1 MYKAVNIM
9 QLVINDLLQCR
20 QNPNHIQRIVWI
32 DNEHHLCY
40 WVNVRQPSFPYSE
53 EIHNIESSVEGG
65 ELVKIES
72 DPWAFNV
79 GEDDLSETEM
89 EKRDKAWEVVNQIYI
104 IPDIFIPK
112 RRSELIKTAS
122 KEFGISSKTVRHYL
136 KRYWAR
142 GLIKNAL
149 LPDFINCGK
158 QQNKER
164 QYTKKAGRP
173 TVYQSSIK
181 RAAISEEWKEI
192 IRISLEKYYFIRSKP
207 SLKYAYQQMLKEYFS
222 KDNEDSGYKTL
233 DVDKPIISFDQFYYW
248 YRKWFKPEHAIHK
261 REGRREFLQNYRGI
275 TGSATE
281 DAMGI
286 GTYAIDATIGDIYLV
301 SSLDRNSVIGRPI
314 IYLTVDLF
322 SRTITGLGV
331 GIENMSGHSL
341 RVALA
346 NTFGNKRNFCKRTL
360 NMEIDNEDWPIHY
373 IPHTLLA
380 DRGSELIS
388 DDLTQIVENLNIK
401 IQNTG
406 SYRPEL
412 KAICEKYFDIVQQH
426 ISPFLP
432 GAVQKDFMKRG
443 GQDYRKKAVLNLN
456 EYCQVLVRCILFYN
470 NRNFLSDY
478 PLTQSMIDEK
488 IRPIPIEIFKWGL
501 QKGIGQLRTMS
512 LDAIRSNIFP
522 KSVATISPK
531 GIHFGDLYYTCSKAV
546 KERWFSKA
554 RIQGNWK
561 MDVYYDPQSVATIYI
576 RIDRQNYEVC
586 SLIEQYEMY
595 RNAKAEELISLKEN
609 RRQQEA
615 EFEESHMNGA
625 IQLAQKIESIVKQA
639 KEEAKNQSLNGEVP
653 KDIKNIRENRQK
665 EIETM
670 KEKKEVEV
678 YQNNPERELNSE
690 SHDTESVK
698 VLDIFRK
705 KQKEV
710 LHDGDD

>member
-1 MYKAVNIM
+1 M
-9 QLVINDLLQCR
+9 QLAINDLLQSR

-32 DNEHHLCY
+32 DNGHHLCY
-40 WVNVRQPSFPYSE
+40 WVNVRKPSFPYSE
-53 EIHNIESSVEGG
+53 EIHNIESAVEGG

-72 DPWAFNV
+72 DPWVFNV
-79 GEDDLSETEM
+79 GEEDLSETEM
-89 EKRDKAWEVVNQIYI
+89 EKRDKALAVVNQIYI

-112 RRSELIKTAS
+112 RRSELIKAAS
-122 KEFGISSKTVRHYL
+122 EDFGISSKTVRHYL

-142 GLIKNAL
+142 GMVKNAL

-222 KDNEDSGYKTL
+222 KIDEESGYKAL

-248 YRKWFKPEHAIHK
+248 YRKWYKPEHAIHK
-261 REGRREFLQNYRGI
+261 REGRREFLQNYRAI

-281 DAMGI
+281 DAIGI

-301 SSLDRNSVIGRPI
+301 SSLDRNRVIGRPV
-314 IYLTVDLF
+314 IYLCVDLY
-322 SRTITGLGV
+322 SHAITGCGV

-346 NTFGNKRNFCKRTL
+346 NTFENKKDFCRRTL
-360 NMEIDNEDWPIHY
+360 NMEIDDEDWPIHY
-373 IPHTLLA
+373 IPHTILA

-406 SYRPEL
+406 SFRPEL

-432 GAVQKDFMKRG
+432 GAVQKDYKKRG
-443 GQDYRKKAVLNLN
+443 GVDYRKKAVLNLN
-456 EYCQVLVRCILFYN
+456 EYNQILIRCIIYYN
-470 NRNFLSDY
+470 NHHFLSDY
-478 PLTQSMIDEK
+478 PLTQEMIEAK
-488 IRPIPIEIFKWGL
+488 VPPIPIEIFKWGL
-501 QKGIGQLRTMS
+501 QKGIGRLRTMS
-512 LDAIRSNIFP
+512 LDAIRSNIYP
-522 KSVATISPK
+522 KSQATITPK
-531 GIHFGDLYYTCSKAV
+531 GIHFGGLYYSCSKAV

-561 MDVYYDPQSVATIYI
+561 MDVSYDPQSIATIYI

-586 SLIEQYEMY
+586 SLIDQYEMY
-595 RNAKAEELISLKEN
+595 RNAKAEELVSLKESK
-609 RRQQEA
+609 RLQKA
-615 EFEESHMNGA
+615 EFEEAHINGA
-625 IQLAQKIESIVKQA
+625 IQLAQDIESIVKQA

-653 KDIKNIRENRQK
+653 KDIKNIRENRKK
-665 EIETM
+665 EKEVM
-670 KEKKEVEV
+670 KKKKEVDV
-678 YQNNPERELNSE
+678 YQNNPEKELNSMGQ
-690 SHDTESVK
+690 DTGSVK

-710 LHDGDD
+710 LHDEDD

>member
-1 MYKAVNIM
+1 M
-9 QLVINDLLQCR
+9 QLAINDLLQSE
-20 QNPNHIQRIVWI
+20 QNPNLIQRVVWV
-32 DNEHHLCY
+32 DSEHQLCFL
-40 WVNVRQPSFPYSE
+40 VNICQPSFPYSE
-53 EIHNIESSVEGG
+53 EIHSIESSVESG
-65 ELVKIES
+65 EIVKIES
-72 DPWAFNV
+72 DPWVFSV
-79 GEDDLSETEM
+79 GEEDLTETER
-89 EKRDKAWEVVNQIYI
+89 EKRDKAWEIVNQIYI
-104 IPDIFIPK
+104 IPDIFIPQ

-142 GLIKNAL
+142 GMIKNAL

-158 QQNKER
+158 QQSKER

-181 RAAISEEWKEI
+181 RAAISEEWKKI
-192 IRISLEKYYFIRSKP
+192 IRICLEKYYFIRSKP

-222 KDNEDSGYKTL
+222 KDNEESGYKVL
-233 DVDKPIISFDQFYYW
+233 DVDKPVISFDQFYYW
-248 YRKWFKPEHAIHK
+248 YRKWYKPEHAIHK
-261 REGRREFLQNYRGI
+261 REGRREFLQNYRAI

-301 SSLDRNSVIGRPI
+301 SSLDRNTVIGRPV
-314 IYLTVDLF
+314 IYLCVDLF
-322 SRTITGLGV
+322 SRTLTGLGV

-346 NTFGNKRNFCKRTL
+346 NTFENKRDFCKRTL
-360 NMEIDNEDWPIHY
+360 DMEIGENDWPIHY
-373 IPHTLLA
+373 IPHTILA

-388 DDLTQIVENLNIK
+388 NELTQIVENLNVK

-406 SYRPEL
+406 PFRPEQ

-426 ISPFLP
+426 IGPFLQ
-432 GAVQKDFMKRG
+432 GTVRKDYMKRG
-443 GQDYRKKAVLNLN
+443 GQDYRKMAVLNLK
-456 EYCQVLVRCILFYN
+456 EYTQILIRCILFYN

-478 PLTQSMIDEK
+478 PLTQNMIDEK

-501 QKGIGQLRTMS
+501 QKGVGRLRTMS
-512 LDAIRSNIFP
+512 LDAIRSNIYP
-522 KSVATISPK
+522 KSQATVTPK
-531 GIHFGDLYYTCSKAV
+531 GIHFGGLYYSCPKAV

-576 RIDRQNYEVC
+576 RIDRQSYEVG
-586 SLIEQYEMY
+586 SLIEQYGMY
-595 RNAKAEELISLKEN
+595 RNAKAEELVTLKES
-609 RRQQEA
+609 RRLQEA
-615 EFEESHMNGA
+615 EFEEDHMNGV
-625 IQLAQKIESIVKQA
+625 IQLAQDIESIVKQA

-653 KDIKNIRENRQK
+653 KDIKNIGENRQK
-665 EIETM
+665 ERVIM
-670 KEKKEVEV
+670 KERNEGDI
-678 YQNNPERELNSE
+678 YQNNLEKEINSV
-690 SHDTESVK
+690 SQDIESVK

-710 LHDGDD
+710 LHVEDD

>member
-1 MYKAVNIM
+1 M
-9 QLVINDLLQCR
+9 QLAINDLFQSR
-20 QNPNHIQRIVWI
+20 QNPNLVQRIVWI

-72 DPWAFNV
+72 DPWVFNV
-79 GEDDLSETEM
+79 GEDDLSKTEM
-89 EKRDKAWEVVNQIYI
+89 EKRDKAWVVVSQIYI

-112 RRSELIKTAS
+112 RRSELIKAAS

-142 GLIKNAL
+142 GMVKNAL

-222 KDNEDSGYKTL
+222 KDDKESGYKAL

-248 YRKWFKPEHAIHK
+248 YRKWYKPEYAIHK
-261 REGRREFLQNYRGI
+261 REGRREFLQNYRAI

-281 DAMGI
+281 DSMGI

-301 SSLDRNSVIGRPI
+301 SSLDRNTVIGRPI
-314 IYLTVDLF
+314 IYLCVDIF
-322 SRTITGLGV
+322 SRAIVGLGV
-331 GIENMSGHSL
+331 GIENMSGDSL

-346 NTFGNKRNFCKRTL
+346 NTFENKKDFCKRTL
-360 NMEIDNEDWPIHY
+360 EMEIGDGDWPVHY
-373 IPHTLLA
+373 MPHTILA

-406 SYRPEL
+406 SFRPEQ
-412 KAICEKYFDIVQQH
+412 KAVCEKYFHILQGH
-426 ISPFLP
+426 ISAFLP
-432 GAVQKDFMKRG
+432 GSVQKDYMKRG
-443 GQDYRKKAVLNLN
+443 GMDYRKKAILNLN
-456 EYCQVLVRCILFYN
+456 EYSQILVRCILFYN
-470 NRNFLSDY
+470 NHNFLSDY
-478 PLTQSMIDEK
+478 PLTQNMIDEK

-501 QKGIGQLRTMS
+501 HKGIGQLRTMS
-512 LDAIRSNIFP
+512 LDAIRSNIYP
-522 KSVATISPK
+522 KSQAATVTPK
-531 GIHFGDLYYTCSKAV
+531 GIHFGGLYYTCSKAV

-554 RIQGNWK
+554 RIQGTWK
-561 MDVYYDPQSVATIYI
+561 LGVSYDPQSIANIYI

-595 RNAKAEELISLKEN
+595 RNAKAEELVSLKEN

-615 EFEESHMNGA
+615 EFEESHTNGA
-625 IQLAQKIESIVKQA
+625 IQLAQDIESIVKQA
-639 KEEAKNQSLNGEVP
+639 KEEAKKQSLNGEVP
-653 KDIKNIRENRQK
+653 KDIKNIRENRQSEK
-665 EIETM
+665 EIM
-670 KEKKEVEV
+670 KKEKEVDV
-678 YQNNPERELNSE
+678 YQFNSE
-690 SHDTESVK
+690 NELSSVSQDTDSVK
-698 VLDIFRK
+698 VLDIFRR

-710 LHDGDD
+710 FQDGED

>member
-1 MYKAVNIM
+1 M
-9 QLVINDLLQCR
+9 QLAINDLLQSR
-20 QNPNHIQRIVWI
+20 QNPNLIQRIVWI
-32 DNEHHLCY
+32 DNVQHLCY
-40 WVNVRQPSFPYSE
+40 LVNIRQPSFPYSE
-53 EIHNIESSVEGG
+53 DMHHIESSLEGG
-65 ELVKIES
+65 ELVKVEN
-72 DPWAFNV
+72 DPWVFNV
-79 GEDDLSETEM
+79 DEEDLSETEI
-89 EKRDKAWEVVNQIYI
+89 EKRDKAWEVINQIYI
-104 IPDIFIPK
+104 IPDIFISK
-112 RRSELIKTAS
+112 RRSELIKMAS

-136 KRYWAR
+136 KRYWSR
-142 GLIKNAL
+142 GMIKNAL

-158 QQNKER
+158 QQSKER

-181 RAAISEEWKEI
+181 RAAISDEWKNI

-222 KDNEDSGYKTL
+222 KSDEESGYKVL

-248 YRKWFKPEHAIHK
+248 YRKWYKPEHAIHK
-261 REGRREFLQNYRGI
+261 REGRREFLQNYRAI

-281 DAMGI
+281 DSMGI

-314 IYLTVDLF
+314 IYLAVDLF
-322 SRTITGLGV
+322 SRAIAGLGV
-331 GIENMSGHSL
+331 GIENMSGNSL
-341 RVALA
+341 RIALA
-346 NTFGNKRNFCKRTL
+346 NTFEYKKNFCKRIL
-360 NMEIDNEDWPIHY
+360 NMEIGDEDWPIHY
-373 IPHTLLA
+373 IPHTILA

-388 DDLTQIVENLNIK
+388 NDLTQIVENLNIR

-432 GAVQKDFMKRG
+432 GAVQKDYKKRG
-443 GQDYRKKAVLNLN
+443 GVDYRKKAVINLN
-456 EYCQVLVRCILFYN
+456 EYNQILIRCIIYYN
-470 NRNFLSDY
+470 NHHFLSDY
-478 PLTQSMIDEK
+478 PLTQEMIEAK
-488 IRPIPIEIFKWGL
+488 VPPIPIEIFKWGL
-501 QKGIGQLRTMS
+501 QKGIGRLRTMS
-512 LDAIRSNIFP
+512 LDAIRSNIYP
-522 KSVATISPK
+522 KSRATVTPK
-531 GIHFGDLYYTCSKAV
+531 GIHFGDLYYTCPKAV

-561 MDVYYDPQSVATIYI
+561 MDVYYDPQIVASIYI

-595 RNAKAEELISLKEN
+595 RNAKAEELIILKEN

-615 EFEESHMNGA
+615 EFEETHMNGA
-625 IQLAQKIESIVKQA
+625 IQLAQQIESIVKQA
-639 KEEAKNQSLNGEVP
+639 KEEAKNQFLINEIP

-665 EIETM
+665 E
-670 KEKKEVEV
+670 KEIMKKEQNVNI
-678 YQNNPERELNSE
+678 YQNNLEKEFKSV
-690 SHDTESVK
+690 SQDTESVK
-698 VLDIFRK
+698 VLDIFLK

-710 LHDGDD
+710 LHDEDD